1 MFFTHFWAV
10 GDAVKLAKA
19 LRPAV
24 HATNVVPTSGV

>member
-10 GDAVKLAKA
+10 GDAVELAKA

-24 HATNVVPTSGV
+24 DATNVVPTTS